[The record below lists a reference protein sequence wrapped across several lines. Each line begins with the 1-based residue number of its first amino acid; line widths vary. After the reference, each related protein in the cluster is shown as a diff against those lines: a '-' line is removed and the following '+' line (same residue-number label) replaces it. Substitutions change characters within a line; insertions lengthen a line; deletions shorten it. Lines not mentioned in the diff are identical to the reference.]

1 MRRAIS
7 KTFTGA
13 GVHGARRTTQI
24 GRMTDYRLRGRLVRT
39 FPRRAERVTLTL
51 MAVVLISLLGLVGV
65 LVFMSPGTPKQFLD
79 GSGKPLTGSISEK
92 ITVDINGVE
101 QGMFIKGRNTRN
113 PVLLYLHG
121 GMPDY
126 FLTERY
132 PTGLDEYF
140 TVVWWEQRGS
150 GLSYNADLP
159 PESVNPGQLVS
170 DAVELTHYLRQRFSR
185 EKIYLMGH
193 SGGTFIGI
201 QVAAQV
207 PELYHAYIGVAQMSN
222 QLESERLAHV
232 YMLQRFRDDGNTR
245 MVRRLEAA
253 RVGDAVPLPESYL
266 KIRDVAMH
274 GLGIGTTHDMK
285 SIVTGLLLRSLL
297 NREYTLSEKIRMWRG
312 RIVSSSRLW
321 NTQLATDLTHQVTRL
336 DVPVYFLHGVYD
348 YTVSYPLAKSYLEQL
363 GAPVK
368 GFYTFKRS
376 AHSPL
381 FEEPRTMRDIVL
393 ADVLTGS
400 NGLADR
406 E

>member
-1 MRRAIS
+1 
-7 KTFTGA
+7 
-13 GVHGARRTTQI
+13 
-24 GRMTDYRLRGRLVRT
+24 MTDGRLHGPSVRT
-39 FPRRAERVTLTL
+39 FARRAGHVALTV
-51 MAVVLISLLGLVGV
+51 MAVLLISLLVLVGV
-65 LVFMSPGTPKQFLD
+65 LLFMSPGTPKPFLD
-79 GSGKPLTGSISEK
+79 DSGKPLVGSISEK
-92 ITVDINGVE
+92 IKVNINGVE
-101 QGMFIKGRNTRN
+101 QGMFIKGKNARN

-126 FLTERY
+126 FLTEHY

-150 GLSYNADLP
+150 GLSYSADIP

-170 DAVELTHYLRQRFSR
+170 DAVEVTNYLRKRFGQ

-201 QVAAQV
+201 QAAAQA

-222 QLESERLAHV
+222 QLESERLAYG
-232 YMLQRFRDDGNTR
+232 YMLQRFRDDGNTK

-253 RVGDAVPLPESYL
+253 RVGDAIPLPDSYL
-266 KIRDVAMH
+266 KVRDVAMH
-274 GLGIGTTHDMK
+274 GLGVGTTHDMK

-297 NREYTLSEKIRMWRG
+297 NREYTLSEKIGMWRG
-312 RIVSSSRLW
+312 KIFSSSLLW
-321 NTQLATDLTHQVTRL
+321 NTQLSTDLTKKVTRL
-336 DVPVYFLHGVYD
+336 EVPVYFFHGVYD
-348 YTVSYPLAKSYLEQL
+348 YTVSYPLARSYYERLD
-363 GAPVK
+363 APVK
-368 GFYTFKRS
+368 GFYTFKQS

-381 FEEPRTMRDIVL
+381 FEEPEKMREIVR

-400 NGLADR
+400 KGLADP

>member
-1 MRRAIS
+1 
-7 KTFTGA
+7 
-13 GVHGARRTTQI
+13 
-24 GRMTDYRLRGRLVRT
+24 MTDGRLHGPSVRT
-39 FPRRAERVTLTL
+39 FARRMGHVALTV
-51 MAVVLISLLGLVGV
+51 MAVLLISLLV
-65 LVFMSPGTPKQFLD
+65 LVSVLLFMSPGTPKPFLD
-79 GSGKPLTGSISEK
+79 DSGKPLVGSISEK
-92 ITVDINGVE
+92 IKVNINGVE
-101 QGMFIKGRNTRN
+101 QGMFIKGKNARN

-126 FLTERY
+126 FLTEHY

-150 GLSYNADLP
+150 GLSYGADIP

-170 DAVELTHYLRQRFSR
+170 DAAEVTNYLRKRFGQ

-201 QVAAQV
+201 QAAAQA
-207 PELYHAYIGVAQMSN
+207 PLLYHAYIGVAQMSN
-222 QLESERLAHV
+222 QLESERLAYG
-232 YMLQRFRDDGNTR
+232 YMLQRFRDDGNTK

-253 RVGDAVPLPESYL
+253 RVGDAIPLPDSYL

-274 GLGIGTTHDMK
+274 GLGVGTTHDMK

-297 NREYTLSEKIRMWRG
+297 NREYTLSEKIGMWRG
-312 RIVSSSRLW
+312 KIFSSSPLW
-321 NTQLATDLTHQVTRL
+321 KTQLSTDLTKMVTRL
-336 DVPVYFLHGVYD
+336 EVPVYFFHGVYD
-348 YTVSYPLAKSYLEQL
+348 YTVSYPLARSFYERLD
-363 GAPVK
+363 APVK
-368 GFYTFKRS
+368 GFYTFKQS

-381 FEEPRTMRDIVL
+381 FEEPEKMREIVR

-400 NGLADR
+400 KGLADP